1 MQYLVIVESPAKA
14 KTIEKYLGKNY
25 QVMASNGHLRDLPK
39 SSMGV
44 DLEHDFEP
52 NYITIRGKGELLTKL
67 KKRAKT
73 AEKVFLATD
82 PDREGEAISWHLAKA
97 LGVPES
103 KTCRIA
109 FNEITKKAVQS
120 AVKSPRNINQDL
132 VDAQQARRVLDRIV
146 GYKISPILWKKVK
159 KGLSAGRVQSVATR
173 LIVDRERDIER
184 FVPQEYWTITSNL
197 SKGKD
202 SFNANFF
209 GTNTKME
216 LPDEKVVQ
224 GILDEIEGKKYIVKS
239 VKEGVRERTP
249 TPPFITSTL
258 QQEASRKLNY
268 TAKKTMALAQQLYEG
283 VNVPGHGSIGL
294 ITYMRTDSLRVSDDA
309 VASARSFIEATYGTT
324 FLPEKPRIF
333 KTKKSAQDAHEA
345 IRPTNVDITPASL
358 KGVLEAGLFKL
369 YKLIWERF
377 IASQMSNAVYDT
389 ISADI
394 SVDKYI
400 FKAKGSKVKFQG
412 FMKLYTEGRD
422 SSEEEDGMLPKL
434 VDGEELKHIKTDTKQ
449 HFTQPPS
456 RYTEAT
462 LIKTMEEDG
471 IGRPSTYAPT
481 IATILGRGYIRREG
495 KTLFP
500 TELGIII
507 TDLMLEHFSNI
518 VNVDFTAN
526 MEEQLDKVEE
536 GETAWKS
543 IIREFYEPFKNTLE
557 KAEELIG
564 DVELKDEVS
573 DIQCEKCG
581 RMMVYKFGR
590 FGKFLACPGFPECR
604 NAKPIIRETGV
615 NCPDCGG
622 KILIKKS
629 KKGKD
634 YYGCEN
640 NPECALML
648 WDMPIDK
655 KCPQCGKIMVKR
667 RNGEF
672 CSDKECK

>member
-14 KTIEKYLGKNY
+14 KTIEKYLGKDY

-73 AEKVFLATD
+73 ADKIFLATD

-97 LGVPES
+97 LGVDES
-103 KTCRIA
+103 KTHRIA
-109 FNEITKKAVQS
+109 FNEITKKAVQN
-120 AVKSPRNINQDL
+120 AVKNPRSINQDL

-159 KGLSAGRVQSVATR
+159 KGLSAGRVQSVASR
-173 LIVDRERDIER
+173 LIVDREREIEA
-184 FVPQEYWTITSNL
+184 FVPQEYWTIISNL

-202 SFNANFF
+202 SFNALFF
-209 GTNTKME
+209 GTDTKMG
-216 LPDEKVVQ
+216 LPDEETVQ
-224 GILDEIEGKKYIVKS
+224 GILSEIKGKKYIVKT
-239 VKEGVRERTP
+239 VKDGVRERTP
-249 TPPFITSTL
+249 APPFITSTL

-283 VNVPGHGSIGL
+283 VSVPGHGTAGL

-309 VASARSFIEATYGTT
+309 ITSARSYIENTYGKN
-324 FLPEKPRIF
+324 FLPENPRVF

-345 IRPTNVDITPASL
+345 IRPTNVEITPSSL
-358 KGVLEAGLFKL
+358 KGVLETGLFKL
-369 YKLIWERF
+369 YKLIWDRF
-377 IASQMSNAVYDT
+377 ISSQMANAVYDT
-389 ISADI
+389 TAADI
-394 SVDKYI
+394 SVGKYI
-400 FKAKGSKVKFQG
+400 FKAKGSKIKFHG
-412 FMKLYTEGRD
+412 FIKLYTEGKD
-422 SSEEEDGMLPKL
+422 VAEEEDGVLPKL
-434 VDGEELKHIKTDTKQ
+434 VQGEELKHNKTETKQ
-449 HFTQPPS
+449 HFTQPPT
-456 RYTEAT
+456 RYTEAA

-500 TELGIII
+500 TELGTII

-518 VNVDFTAN
+518 VDVDFTAN
-526 MEEQLDKVEE
+526 MEERLDKVEE
-536 GETAWKS
+536 GETAWKT
-543 IIREFYEPFKNTLE
+543 IIREFYTPFKDTLE

-564 DVELKDEVS
+564 DVELKDEES
-573 DIQCEKCG
+573 DIPCEKCG

-604 NAKPIIRETGV
+604 NAKPIVRETGI
-615 NCPDCGG
+615 NCPDCSG

-629 KKGKD
+629 KRGKD
-634 YYGCEN
+634 YYGCEH
-640 NPECALML
+640 NPECGFML
-648 WDMPIDK
+648 WDMPLDK
-655 KCPQCGKIMVKR
+655 KCPKCGKIMVKR
-667 RNGEF
+667 RGAEF
-672 CSDKECK
+672 CSDKDCK